1 MDITMRKVLAAA
13 LALSPMMLHA
23 QAASPAPTRT
33 AVAALVQPKELGAVK
48 ADSATVPASQPL
60 RISTGVTP
68 PKLIST
74 VSIIDNQNLPLNLK
88 VLDQLAIVS
97 MTVNADGKP
106 SDLKIVKSVGATMDA
121 NVLAAVSQYRFAPGT
136 LDKQPT
142 AVPLTLEITLR
153 HSGL

>member
-33 AVAALVQPKELGAVK
+33 ALAALVQPKELGAVK

-88 VLDQLAIVS
+88 ALDQLAIVS

-106 SDLKIVKSVGATMDA
+106 SDLKIVRSVGAAMDA